1 MMTNQNTKGFTMT
14 EILAVLGIMSLL
26 TGILITYSRTGERQ
40 ILLFREQ
47 AKIINVVLRAKS
59 LALNTYIEEGSP
71 CAYGVH
77 FDPALKEIRILRDLD
92 ANGQTDDCDSTDP
105 GLKPDNIYTPSAFSP
120 NPEDL
125 NPPVVEKLDA
135 ILSFSEPIGITDI
148 VFIPPNPDTI
158 ITPDPAPS
166 NEGSIEII
174 SLDGSFKKIKINNF
188 GQVTVE

>member
-1 MMTNQNTKGFTMT
+1 MKGFSMV

-26 TGILITYSRTGERQ
+26 TGVLIVYSRTGERQ

-77 FDPALKEIRILRDLD
+77 FDPALKEIRIFRDLD
-92 ANGQTDDCDSTDP
+92 ANGLTDDCDSTDP
-105 GLKPDNIYTPSAFSP
+105 GLIPDNIYTPSASSP

-125 NPPVVEKLDA
+125 DPPIVEKLDQ
-135 ILSFSEPIGITDI
+135 ILSFAEPLGITDI
-148 VFIPPNPDTI
+148 VFIPPNPDII
-158 ITPDPAPS
+158 ITPDPAPN
-166 NEGSIEII
+166 NEGSIELI
-174 SLDGSFKKIKINNF
+174 SPDGSSKKIKINNF